1 MRVATSACLRGGVR
15 AILGEFPEL
24 RLEEGARHPKVRN
37 PKTRDF
43 ITLPVSPS
51 GGRWRANLRAQL
63 RRLAKT
69 GRGLIAAKKG
79 GRRA

>member
-1 MRVATSACLRGGVR
+1 MTTAVRLSSDIR
-15 AILGEFPEL
+15 AILREFPDL

-37 PKTRDF
+37 PKTRDL

-51 GGRWRANLRAQL
+51 GGRWQANLRAQL

-79 GRRA
+79 GCHA